1 MTIVKLPR
9 MSEDEIDQ
17 LIQEQVLCRIAFKRE
32 KHPYVAPFQY
42 VCMNG
47 VIYFHFTDYGKKMI
61 LLERDKRVCVEIE
74 GYEKD
79 LSKYQFVVLTGKL
92 KVVTD
97 SREKAQVIK
106 RMAEEGKRR
115 LSENFLAA
123 HGLKPEQ
130 GWLALA
136 QERPLVVVKL
146 GDVVERIGLKSP

>member
-9 MSEDEIDQ
+9 MTEDEIDQ

-32 KHPYVAPFQY
+32 THPYIAPFQY

-47 VIYFHFTDYGKKMI
+47 VIYFHFTDYGKKMS
-61 LLERDKRVCVEIE
+61 LLERDNRVCVEIE

>member
-1 MTIVKLPR
+1 

-17 LIQEQVLCRIAFKRE
+17 LIREQILCRIAFKRE
-32 KHPYVAPFQY
+32 NYPYVAPFQY
-42 VCMNG
+42 VYMNG
-47 VIYFHFTDYGKKMI
+47 SIYFHFTDYGRKMS

-74 GYEKD
+74 IYEKD
-79 LSKYQFVVLTGKL
+79 LSKYRFVVLTGKL

-97 SREKAQVIK
+97 SQERAQVIK
-106 RMAEEGKRR
+106 RMTEEGKRK

-136 QERPLVVVKL
+136 HERPLVVVKL
-146 GDVVERIGLKSP
+146 DEVVERIGLKSP

>member
-9 MSEDEIDQ
+9 MSEDEIDL
-17 LIQEQVLCRIAFKRE
+17 LIQEQILCRIAFKRE
-32 KHPYVAPFQY
+32 NYPYVAPFQY

-47 VIYFHFTDYGKKMI
+47 ALYFHFTDYGKKMS

-79 LSKYQFVVLTGKL
+79 MSKYQFVVLTGKL
-92 KVVTD
+92 EVVTD
-97 SREKAQVIK
+97 SQERAKVIE
-106 RMAEEGKRR
+106 RMADEGKHR

-136 QERPLVVVKL
+136 QERSIVVVKL